1 MPLKTLLIF
10 VKNLVP
16 GQTKTRLAKSIGNQ
30 RALQVYQRLVEHT
43 HDVALSLPVNK
54 EVWYSDEVEK
64 EDVWNH
70 GGFTKRVQ
78 KGDDL
83 GHKMAYAFKTS
94 FEKGASNVVII
105 GSDSAEIDAEI
116 IEEAFE
122 KLAEN
127 DVVVGPA
134 RDGGYYLLGMNK
146 FHPQLFEGVEWSTD
160 KVLHSTLETV
170 EQLGLTYTKLKP
182 LNDVDTIEDWLEVKD
197 QLLKRPIKDV

>member
-16 GQTKTRLAKSIGNQ
+16 GETKTRLAKSIGNKK
-30 RALQVYQRLVEHT
+30 ALQVYQRLVEHT
-43 HDVALSLPVNK
+43 HDVTRTLPVNK
-54 EVWYSDEVEK
+54 EVWYSEK
-64 EDVWNH
+64 EEQKDIWDH

-83 GHKMAYAFKTS
+83 GYKMTDAFKTS
-94 FEKGASNVVII
+94 FEKSASKVVII

>member
-1 MPLKTLLIF
+1 MPENKLIIF
-10 VKNLVP
+10 VKNEEV
-16 GQTKTRLAKSIGNQ
+16 GKVKTRLAESIGD
-30 RALQVYQRLVEHT
+30 RKALQVYQGLVKHT
-43 HDVALSLPVNK
+43 HSVTLPLKVNK
-54 EVWYSDEVEK
+54 EVWYSIEVEHD
-64 EDVWNH
+64 DVWSKGH
-70 GGFTKRVQ
+70 FKKKVQ
-78 KGDDL
+78 MGSDL
-83 GHKMAYAFKTS
+83 GHKMTDAFKTS
-94 FEKGASNVVII
+94 FEKSASKVVII